1 MRCPVCGAKIR
12 DVACR
17 YCKTTKKE
25 ILTASNKKALALRK
39 EDHKKA
45 EDVVVYSSEIP
56 SDVNATK
63 LKILTGTL
71 GWFGANDFYVGRYAR
86 AIFKLV
92 VSVPFLILVFLRTL
106 GEMFSWYNIDNIDLV
121 CKVLAIPAAIAF
133 FMYVTDFV
141 GVFFHRYKIPV
152 VLGDKDE

>member
-1 MRCPVCGAKIR
+1 MRCPLCGAKMK

-25 ILTASNKKALALRK
+25 VLTASNKKALELRK
-39 EDHKKA
+39 NDREKA
-45 EDVVVYSSEIP
+45 EDTVVYSGEIP

-63 LKILTGTL
+63 LKVLTCTL

-92 VSVPFLILVFLRTL
+92 VTVPFFLLVILKVLA
-106 GEMFSWYNIDNIDLV
+106 EMFLWYNLQNIDNILYW
-121 CKVLAIPAAIAF
+121 LSFLAAITF
-133 FMYVTDFV
+133 FLYVMDFV
-141 GVFFHRYKIPV
+141 GVFTHKYKIPV